1 MLALIL
7 HQPNHRIEHI
17 QKNFVREN
25 IEVISYAWKPYIDIT
40 DQIINANVIIIHC
53 EFENREII
61 NTITAIRALKNY
73 IPIIVMDENE
83 HTVTKKKVFDL
94 GADGYFSQP
103 FLYRVIARYA
113 KNLVF
118 KKNSLTINR
127 WIRAFDLWLDVETRL
142 VKRNKHASLLCNK
155 EFSLLE
161 FLISNRG
168 KVLTRN
174 DILEHVWDRNS
185 TFSSNTVDVHIN
197 RLRKKIDDPFKQKL
211 IHTIPCIGYVFDRK

>member
-7 HQPNHRIEHI
+7 HQPNQRIEHI

-25 IEVISYAWKPYIDIT
+25 IEVVSCVWKPYIDIT
-40 DQIINANVIIIHC
+40 DQIINANVIILHC

-61 NTITAIRALKNY
+61 NIITVIRALKNY

-83 HTVTKKKVFDL
+83 HTLTKKKVFDL

-103 FLYRVIARYA
+103 FLYRVIARYT

-127 WIRAFDLWLDVETRL
+127 WIRAFDVWLDVETRL
-142 VKRNKHASLLCNK
+142 VKRHKHTSLLCNK

-211 IHTIPCIGYVFDRK
+211 IHTIPCIGYVFDKK